1 MRGKKSP
8 LVLDIIQDKK
18 LKKKLEEMSETKK
31 AKALDKIVGQIEQ
44 IKNLIDKSEKIIL
57 EEK

>member
-1 MRGKKSP
+1 MGKSSSFVP
-8 LVLDIIQDKK
+8 DDIQDERLKKK
-18 LKKKLEEMSETKK
+18 LKKMSETEK
-31 AKALDKIVGQIEQ
+31 AKVLDKIVGKIEQ